1 MYKVQ
6 KKDGAEED
14 FDRNKIISGVMGAG
28 GSAEDAEKVATEVET
43 WLPGVA
49 VDNVVNSSDIRTK
62 GLEVLKNVNPEVA
75 AKFESYKKTAK

>member
-1 MYKVQ
+1 
-6 KKDGAEED
+6 
-14 FDRNKIISGVMGAG
+14 MGAG